1 MRVVGHHRRGR
12 ELVRQPPFASSSKEA
27 SDKRLHRFFLK
38 PLLRCFGEQPL
49 ICLGLSTAL
58 ASQIMYISFTNH
70 FIIMVVQNW
79 VSGFN
84 VLLGVC
90 VSGLVS
96 KYARGDEQGFALGTL
111 AAVQSIVSVLGPA
124 IFGGL
129 YGWAAPKGGVIIGPH
144 AAFEASALL
153 TIMSLV
159 AAIFYLFPVVKEYER
174 QQEKEDG
181 GVRTQRVENPAVEDY
196 KNNYLRGGDY
206 RRGGAPE

>member
-1 MRVVGHHRRGR
+1 MRVVGHHRRGG
-12 ELVRQPPFASSSKEA
+12 ELVSAAPFFQTRLKEA
-27 SDKRLHRFFLK
+27 SEKRLHRFFLK

-58 ASQIMYISFTNH
+58 ASQIMYISFTSH

-96 KYARGDEQGFALGTL
+96 KFARGDEQGFALGTL

-129 YGWAAPKGGVIIGPH
+129 YGWAAPKGGVSKT
-144 AAFEASALL
+144 SAQTSIQTTSDWL
-153 TIMSLV
+153 SL
-159 AAIFYLFPVVKEYER
+159 
-174 QQEKEDG
+174 
-181 GVRTQRVENPAVEDY
+181 
-196 KNNYLRGGDY
+196 
-206 RRGGAPE
+206 